1 MLNEKRVKHMV
12 KLAFYETKNWSEDL
26 KVSSYFRGDYIS
38 FNVLCTLIW
47 ATIGFGIIAGL
58 LGIAYMDV
66 ILESLTIKKGL
77 LLILGLIVVY
87 IVMLIVYGVIAYR
100 YYKKKHLLARNNA
113 KQFGHGLEALEKMYE
128 KEDA

>member
-12 KLAFYETKNWSEDL
+12 KLAFYETKNWSEDS

-47 ATIGFGIIAGL
+47 VTIGFGIIAGL
-58 LGIAYMDV
+58 LGIAYMDA

-77 LLILGLIVVY
+77 LLILGLIMVY
-87 IVMLIVYGVIAYR
+87 IIMLIVYGVIAYR
-100 YYKKKHLLARNNA
+100 YYKKKHFSARNSA

-128 KEDA
+128 KEDT